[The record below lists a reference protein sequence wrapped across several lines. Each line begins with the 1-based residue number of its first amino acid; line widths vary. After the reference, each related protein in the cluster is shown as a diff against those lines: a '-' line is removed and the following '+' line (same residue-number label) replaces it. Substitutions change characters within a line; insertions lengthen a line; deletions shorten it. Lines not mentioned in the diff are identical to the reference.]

1 MTESEIIIANFKK
14 SVEEFRIKLA
24 TGREAHPEKFIQYLA
39 SEIQTLNNLKNAYQ
53 DGMNLIIADMK
64 KLGTGK

>member
-1 MTESEIIIANFKK
+1 MTENEIIVSKFKK
-14 SVEEFRIKLA
+14 SVEDYRKKLA
-24 TGREAHPEKFIQYLA
+24 SGREAHPEKFIQYLA

>member
-1 MTESEIIIANFKK
+1 MTESEIIVTNFKK
-14 SVEEFRIKLA
+14 NIENYRKALAEGKIVDPKIYIEFLA
-24 TGREAHPEKFIQYLA
+24 KEIEAMN
-39 SEIQTLNNLKNAYQ
+39 SMRDTYQ